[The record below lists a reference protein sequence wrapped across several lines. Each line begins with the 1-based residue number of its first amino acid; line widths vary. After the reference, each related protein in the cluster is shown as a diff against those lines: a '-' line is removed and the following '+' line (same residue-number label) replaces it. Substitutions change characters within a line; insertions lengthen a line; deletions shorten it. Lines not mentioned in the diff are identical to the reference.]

1 MRFVVLDVEISSDDT
16 VGIDPEHKVLADHF
30 AALLRRQ

>member
-1 MRFVVLDVEISSDDT
+1 MRFVVLDVEISSDT

-30 AALLRRQ
+30 AALLRSQ